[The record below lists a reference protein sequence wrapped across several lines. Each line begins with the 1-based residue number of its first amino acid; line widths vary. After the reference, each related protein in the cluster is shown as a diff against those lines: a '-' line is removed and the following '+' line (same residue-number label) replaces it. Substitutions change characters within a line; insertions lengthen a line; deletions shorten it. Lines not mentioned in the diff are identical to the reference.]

1 MNEKKWFL
9 QKVIDYKDLVVLG
22 LYFIFREKV
31 KHIIKRMKIKQ
42 ATMIFKYYNLTTS
55 CILRKNHRSH

>member
-22 LYFIFREKV
+22 VYFIF
-31 KHIIKRMKIKQ
+31 KHIIKRMKITH
-42 ATMIFKYYNLTTS
+42 AAMIFKYYNLTTS